1 MVTLLLLLLETKLLL
16 PLLLIVP
23 CNLLLLATIASFFT
37 CYSAILQQMLLFL
50 QRSMVCCR
58 FSSRHLYEIP
68 FEGDAFW
75 YICYEC
81 DESPP
86 PPTNPSRRR
95 GFRVRGGDGFD
106 FYPVTTAR

>member
-1 MVTLLLLLLETKLLL
+1 MLLLL
-16 PLLLIVP
+16 
-23 CNLLLLATIASFFT
+23 
-37 CYSAILQQMLLFL
+37 QH
-50 QRSMVCCR
+50 SMVCCR
-58 FSSRHLYEIP
+58 FSPCRHLYEIP

-86 PPTNPSRRR
+86 PPPNPSRRR
-95 GFRVRGGDGFD
+95 GVRVRGGDGFD